1 MAARR
6 TLDAVE
12 ARVLRTE
19 SESLSITREL
29 AIEGR
34 DGGMAGITE
43 SRYRSE
49 STSIPISQWLSS
61 LSVQVVAGRDEIRV
75 EGAVPVTIS
84 TTDAIDEFRTFK
96 PKVTSDRS
104 IGEPGICP
112 EAQGSKGKGDSLIT
126 GS

>member
-1 MAARR
+1 
-6 TLDAVE
+6 
-12 ARVLRTE
+12 
-19 SESLSITREL
+19 
-29 AIEGR
+29 
-34 DGGMAGITE
+34 
-43 SRYRSE
+43 
-49 STSIPISQWLSS
+49 
-61 LSVQVVAGRDEIRV
+61 V